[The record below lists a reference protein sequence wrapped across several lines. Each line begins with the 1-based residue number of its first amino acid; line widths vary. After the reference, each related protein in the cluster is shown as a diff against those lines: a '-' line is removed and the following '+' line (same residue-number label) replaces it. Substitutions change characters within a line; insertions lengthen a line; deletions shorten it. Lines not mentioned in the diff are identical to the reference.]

1 MVQAEIYNTAN
12 TDLFHNPQTIKN
24 ISVLLGVAFKDSLSF
39 SLSHFQSWA
48 KTASNNAKKNT
59 LRTAKDKSIL
69 LLLSTFSV

>member
-24 ISVLLGVAFKDSLSF
+24 ISVLLGVAFQDSL

-48 KTASNNAKKNT
+48 ETASNNAKQAQFIQLKKIDNT
-59 LRTAKDKSIL
+59 V
-69 LLLSTFSV
+69 FYYF

>member
-39 SLSHFQSWA
+39 SLSLTFRAGLRQPAIMQSEL
-48 KTASNNAKKNT
+48 N
-59 LRTAKDKSIL
+59 L
-69 LLLSTFSV
+69 FS

>member
-48 KTASNNAKKNT
+48 KTASNNAKRAQFIQLKKIDNT
-59 LRTAKDKSIL
+59 V
-69 LLLSTFSV
+69 FYYF